1 MPVYDL
7 LIRNAYLHQRDAVV
21 DVGVADGRIA
31 KIRES
36 LSGAAAETVD
46 ADGDL
51 LAPGFADAHKHLDRA
66 LAATG
71 ERRPVA
77 NDRPNTSPQYVSDL
91 FDAYYED
98 LTVDELA
105 DRVAET
111 LRMAVAAG
119 TTHVRT
125 HVTADTSVGT
135 DTMEAVLRAASRLD
149 GALDLQ
155 VVPYAAGGY
164 DDAVGETLVTR
175 AIEMAADRLD
185 GQVLLGGSL
194 GLLGGQA
201 APSVDA
207 TIERWFRLATAAD
220 VDLDVH
226 LTGRG
231 AAGYYA
237 LDRLAAAT
245 RDEGYEDRVTVVHAW
260 TLAHI
265 PEWWLDG
272 VLARLDR
279 SGIGVTVCYNSLRP
293 GMPIEQIDRRTR
305 LAHGTDNDQDFVY
318 PHGNADPIEATQIAS
333 YKLIGDWH
341 FDPDYRWSET
351 NPALDLLW
359 KTITLGAAETMGI
372 DGYGIKTGTPAD
384 LVLLDEPSPEWAI
397 IRRATRRKVWKAG
410 RLVAEDGEFV
420 R

>member
-1 MPVYDL
+1 MPTYNL
-7 LIRNAYLHQRDAVV
+7 LIRNAYLHQQDAVA

-31 KIRES
+31 RIGES
-36 LSGAAAETVD
+36 LSGGATETVD

-51 LAPGFADAHKHLDRA
+51 LAPGFADAHKHVDRA

-71 ERRPVA
+71 ERRPTA
-77 NDRPNTSPQYVSDL
+77 NDRPNASPQYVSDR
-91 FDAYYED
+91 FDTYYQE

-105 DRVAET
+105 DRVAEN

-119 TTHVRT
+119 TTHLRT
-125 HVTADTSVGT
+125 HITADTAIGT
-135 DTMEAVLRAASRLD
+135 ETMEAVLRATARLD
-149 GALDLQ
+149 GAVDLQ
-155 VVPYAAGGY
+155 VVPYAADCY
-164 DDAVGETLVTR
+164 DNSVSESLVAQ

-194 GLLGGQA
+194 GLLGGQPA
-201 APSVDA
+201 TSVDA
-207 TIERWFRLATAAD
+207 SIDRWFELAVAAD

-226 LTGRG
+226 ITARG

-245 RDEGYEDRVTVVHAW
+245 RAEGYEDRVTVVHAW
-260 TLAHI
+260 ALAHL

-272 VLARLDR
+272 LLARLDR
-279 SGIGVTVCYNSLRP
+279 SGIGVTICYNSLRS
-293 GMPIEQIDRRTR
+293 GMPVDLIDERTR

-318 PHGNADPIEATQIAS
+318 PHGNADPLEAAQIAS

-341 FDPDYRWSET
+341 FDPDYRWAET

-359 KTITLGAAETMGI
+359 TTITHGAAETMGI
-372 DGYGIKTGTPAD
+372 DGYGIEEGTPAD
-384 LVLLDEPSPEWAI
+384 LVLLSDPSPEWAI
-397 IRRATRRKVWKAG
+397 IHRATRRKVWKG
-410 RLVAEDGEFV
+410 GDLVAEDGEFLG
-420 R
+420 